1 MSMGSTEAQH
11 THAHGKETHPV
22 LLGITQRVQEDNTE
36 NDNLFYRFII

>member
-1 MSMGSTEAQH
+1 MSMGSIEAQH

-22 LLGITQRVQEDNTE
+22 LTQRVQEDNTE